1 MKHLLSARSARAND
15 HYTINTVGIGEQE
28 LILRVAHSAMDT
40 LVQGGYDISAPCIVC
55 GHGNNGADGLALA
68 ILLDRIGCSV
78 TVVYAGKQNANDE
91 PDADAMS
98 ASCKVFYEQ
107 AVKEG
112 VPILCHTLPE
122 KTSVL
127 VDAIFG
133 IGLHGRIDPV
143 ICDLIEAMNQSS
155 APILAIDIPSGVY
168 ADTGETAQ
176 IAVCAAQTVTVQSD
190 KPGLNI
196 YPGAM
201 HAGKIT
207 VADVGIEPAPDC
219 PAPLFYALEQEDL
232 VDLLPTRPDRSH
244 KGTFGRVLLITGSVG
259 MAGAAY
265 MAAMGA
271 FRSGAGLVEI
281 FTHEQNRT
289 ILQQL
294 IPEAILSCY
303 TDAEQL
309 TPTLGAS
316 ISRAD
321 AIVLGCGLGR
331 SELSQKAVERTL
343 ASANAPLVLDADA
356 LNIIAAR
363 PDLLKHLDSA
373 QKAQTVMTPHAAEA
387 ARLLGCSVDDVSDHA
402 CSTAQALTEQYGTC
416 VLLKDA
422 HSLIYAHDAGTRY
435 VNLVGS
441 TALST
446 AGSGD
451 ILAGVIGGL
460 AAAKTNKQP
469 MHVTAALAAYL
480 HGLAGQRAEQSVG
493 ARAAMAR
500 DILNGLLNE

>member
-15 HYTINTVGIGEQE
+15 HYTINTVGIGEQD
-28 LILRVAHSAMDT
+28 LILRVARYAMDILT
-40 LVQGGYDISAPCIVC
+40 EGYDLGAPCIVC

-68 ILLDRIGCSV
+68 CLLHKIGGKV
-78 TVVYAGKQNANDE
+78 TVVYAGKLTQDAHPDE
-91 PDADAMS
+91 GAMS

-122 KTSVL
+122 KASVL

-133 IGLHGRIDPV
+133 IGLRGKIPEDVCRIID
-143 ICDLIEAMNQSS
+143 AMNQSGT
-155 APILAIDIPSGVY
+155 PILAIDIPSGVY
-168 ADTGETAQ
+168 ADTGEIAQ
-176 IAVCAAQTVTVQSD
+176 TAVCAAQTVTVQSD

-207 VADVGIEPAPDC
+207 VADVRIEPAPDC

-271 FRSGAGLVEI
+271 FRSGVGLVEI

-303 TDAEQL
+303 TDAEHL
-309 TPTLGAS
+309 TAVLDAS
-316 ISRAD
+316 VARAD

-331 SELSQKAVERTL
+331 SELSQKAVELTL

-387 ARLLGCSVDDVSDHA
+387 ARLLGCSVDDVSDHV